1 MFQVDLLIGWKF
13 LKNFTGGFVSDFIG
27 LSHSLEVFEAFFDE
41 HSNLDSRF
49 FLFVFYVP
57 FIGAANAVRG
67 KDERKKKEMAASRI
81 TAKKKKRNASRGGS
95 WMWTTSITNQNGH
108 MVLQNG
114 KSFWKYPGN
123 MIITFALIEKC
134 SWIWRNVF
142 VGVRPCRC

>member
-1 MFQVDLLIGWKF
+1 M
-13 LKNFTGGFVSDFIG
+13 SDFIG

-81 TAKKKKRNASRGGS
+81 TAKKKKRETRPEAEVGCGRRPSQIKTAT
-95 WMWTTSITNQNGH
+95 W
-108 MVLQNG
+108 
-114 KSFWKYPGN
+114 SFKMENPFEN
-123 MIITFALIEKC
+123 IPVI
-134 SWIWRNVF
+134 
-142 VGVRPCRC
+142 